1 MRCVWKFFSHGPL
14 VLLLLLCCG
23 GAEAFDFSVPFAQW
37 NKAISAEGA
46 YAYFSPG
53 RLGSG
58 DAWNIGARFSLLPFG
73 LRHFDLLSGSMDG
86 AFEVGLEPLFARFEG
101 THQNFGGV
109 LLDLRYYF
117 TRYSVGPFVPFIAAS
132 IGPGGSDLNIG
143 RVSNETRLTGS
154 FMATIRGEIGGSYF
168 VNEHAAIYLAL
179 QGEHFSNAGLNGP
192 NRNFA
197 LNTAWAGVF
206 GLSYYLH

>member
-1 MRCVWKFFSHGPL
+1 MRRAQILVACL
-14 VLLLLLCCG
+14 VLLLLVFCG
-23 GAEAFDFSVPFAQW
+23 GAEAFDFSVPFARW

-46 YAYFSPG
+46 YAYFSPD

-58 DAWNIGARFSLLPFG
+58 NAWNIGARFSLLPFG
-73 LRHFDLLSGSMDG
+73 LRHFNLFNGLADG

-101 THQNFGGV
+101 THQNFGGL

-117 TRYSVGPFVPFIAAS
+117 TRFSIGPFVPFIAAS

-143 RVSNETRLTGS
+143 RVSDETRLTGS
-154 FMATIRGEIGGSYF
+154 FMATIRGEIGGLCF
-168 VNEHAAIYLAL
+168 VSDQTAIYVAL

-192 NRNFA
+192 NRNYA
-197 LNTAWAGVF
+197 LNTPWAGVF
-206 GLSYYLH
+206 GISYYLH